1 MVRQILGDKWFT
13 DSLFDP
19 NPSNG
24 EGIMTQN
31 SDFSLEQVDTIE
43 SIREKMGFLG
53 SLLQLLKTERLW
65 QSMVSAIETGMH
77 SYR

>member
-1 MVRQILGDKWFT
+1 
-13 DSLFDP
+13 
-19 NPSNG
+19 
-24 EGIMTQN
+24 MTQN